1 MKIKL
6 SGSTII
12 TKVNLWTTV
21 YKLVQMV
28 LLSTQSREQFFC
40 SFSCLVSC
48 YFAVCSEPIGGNN
61 SKHG

>member
-12 TKVNLWTTV
+12 TKVNLWATI

-40 SFSCLVSC
+40 SFSCLVSR
-48 YFAVCSEPIGGNN
+48 YFAVCSEPRW
-61 SKHG
+61 K